1 MCLLVFAGRIHPDY
15 PLVLAGNRDEFHAR
29 PAAPAS
35 WWSEPEGVL
44 AGRDLQAGGTWLG
57 LHREGRFAVVTNF
70 REPAQ
75 DTAGRRSRGELVVDY
90 LTRGDS
96 ADRWAADLASRGD
109 QYGGFNLL
117 AGNTDGLHYV
127 TNRGADALDL
137 PPGLYGLSNHRLDT
151 PWPKVVTAKARLA
164 RAIDGGRL
172 AKASL
177 FRILADRTR
186 AADDDLPDTGVPLA
200 WERLLSAAF
209 IVSPEYGT
217 RVSTVILADAR
228 GRIELEERR
237 FDSKGEQVGESR
249 YAVETGSRRDRGAS
263 D

>member
-1 MCLLVFAGRIHPDY
+1 MCLLVFAWRIHPEY

-35 WWSEPEGVL
+35 WWCEPEGVL

-90 LTRGDS
+90 LTRGDP
-96 ADRWAADLASRGD
+96 ADHWAAELASRGE

-117 AGNTDGLHYV
+117 AWHAGGLHYL

-164 RAIDGGRL
+164 RVIDGGRL

-186 AADDDLPDTGVPLA
+186 AADGELPDTGVPLA

-217 RVSTVILADAR
+217 RVSTVVLADAR